1 MNRARRW
8 RSVAG
13 KLFHGTVQSL
23 MIGFSEE
30 QSHDPSK
37 NLQLL
42 RISDSIFV
50 SNDFWEETWKS
61 ALGASAMTLSI
72 WKVLCWHIRFEKLM
86 RLQFLHT
93 FCQLGYFTVHIFVF
107 GVISLLELSNMNGIY
122 TWRSSSHVV
131 VHGVLSLAT
140 DQPPFNKWWTYLSI
154 WTISWSCWDLYDL
167 VKEIL
172 FLK

>member
-1 MNRARRW
+1 
-8 RSVAG
+8 
-13 KLFHGTVQSL
+13 

-72 WKVLCWHIRFEKLM
+72 WKVLC
-86 RLQFLHT
+86 
-93 FCQLGYFTVHIFVF
+93 
-107 GVISLLELSNMNGIY
+107 
-122 TWRSSSHVV
+122 
-131 VHGVLSLAT
+131 
-140 DQPPFNKWWTYLSI
+140 
-154 WTISWSCWDLYDL
+154 
-167 VKEIL
+167 
-172 FLK
+172 